1 MKSKTV
7 IFIENR
13 IIDDDITFNILN
25 SFKNKKLGLD
35 MSNVESINSK
45 LFIKSLLS
53 DKFKLFNLQNETLT
67 YLSLILKE
75 GALKSYINKSDFME
89 EKRELIRRKFFI
101 AQSSWYNIKYI
112 ICF

>member
-1 MKSKTV
+1 MQDGNIIMKSKTV

-13 IIDDDITFNILN
+13 IIDDDITIDILN

-67 YLSLILKE
+67 YLSLILKN
-75 GALKSYINKSDFME
+75 GKLHSYMNFNDFKTN
-89 EKRELIRRKFFI
+89 KRELIRRRFI
-101 AQSSWYNIKYI
+101 VLN
-112 ICF
+112 